1 MELTSTTKNGV
12 SAYHLM
18 KGAEVLGFQTLGVEG
33 KVENIKTEDLPCIAH
48 VIINKSYQ
56 HFLVLYD
63 IDLKNKKVIVMDPAK
78 GKKVLSLSEFKLM
91 TSFKYILLKPNKQ
104 LPNFIT
110 KKVIANSFFVNLRQ
124 NSIPTFI
131 ILSLSILSAFFNILT
146 AYHFKY
152 LLEYALTLES
162 IENLLQISTVMV
174 FLFLLKE
181 STNMIRN
188 ITLLKWSNIFD
199 FNLTSKILEQ
209 IISFPYL
216 YYKNRTTGE
225 ILARMKDLSV
235 VKNFIATI
243 LSISIPELVSLF
255 IFLILL
261 FRIHALL
268 ATYSLIFL
276 IILFLLELVFQ
287 TPHKKKLKKYLRQE
301 EKLNSKLIEIITAF
315 DVVKGLHMEER
326 TNEKL
331 KNKYLCFLESHYL
344 LSIFYYIEEF
354 LKNNIYHIMMIMILL
369 LGGRLV
375 ILNTLS
381 LSELI
386 VFQSILTYSVSS
398 FQTLS
403 NILKNY
409 REYKVS
415 KERVEDLFTI
425 HKESFAMKEYFL
437 RENLTGTIEYK
448 NFTFSYNSKTL
459 FSSINIKIPYK
470 NKVFIYGES
479 GTGKS
484 TLVKTL
490 MRYIEVPYG
499 SIKINGIDINHYHL
513 STLRRKIT
521 YVSQNEYLFTDTVYE
536 NIVMKREITRDKVL
550 EVVSKMCLDEV
561 INKLPLGLDTMI
573 EENGFNLSG
582 GERQRLI
589 LARSVLK
596 NSDIYILDESSS
608 QIDIEKEREI
618 LKNMFSMLADKTI
631 IVISHRFDNKDL
643 FNQIIHI
650 KKGKCYEEEI

>member
-18 KGAEVLGFQTLGVEG
+18 RAAEILGFQTLGVEG
-33 KVENIKTEDLPCIAH
+33 EVENIKKEDLPCIAH
-48 VIINKSYQ
+48 VIINKKYQ

-63 IDLKNKKVIVMDPAK
+63 INLKNKKVTVMDPAK
-78 GKKVLSLSEFKLM
+78 GKRILSLSEFKLM
-91 TSFKYILLKPNKQ
+91 TSFKYILLKPNKK
-104 LPNFIT
+104 LPNFIA
-110 KKVIANSFFVNLRQ
+110 KKVIANSFLINLRQ

-131 ILSLSILSAFFNILT
+131 IISLSILYAFFNILT

-162 IENLLQISTVMV
+162 IENLIQISGVMI

-181 STNMIRN
+181 SISIVRN

-199 FNLTSKILEQ
+199 FSLTSKILEQ

-225 ILARMKDLSV
+225 ILSRMKDLSV
-235 VKNFIATI
+235 VKNFIATT

-255 IFLILL
+255 TFLTIL
-261 FRIHALL
+261 FSINAHL
-268 ATYSLIFL
+268 ASYSLIFL
-276 IILFLLELVFQ
+276 IILFGIELLLK
-287 TPHKKKLKKYLRQE
+287 TPHKKKLKRLLRQE
-301 EKLNSKLIEIITAF
+301 EKINSHLIEIITAF
-315 DVVKGLHMEER
+315 DVVKGLHMEEH
-326 TNEKL
+326 TNEKFQ
-331 KNKYLCFLESHYL
+331 KKYLSFLDCHYIL
-344 LSIFYYIEEF
+344 FLFYYIEEF
-354 LKNNIYHIMMIMILL
+354 LKNNIYHIMMTIILL

-375 ILNTLS
+375 ITKKLS

-386 VFQSILTYSVSS
+386 IFQSILSYSVSS

-403 NILKNY
+403 NLLKNY
-409 REYKVS
+409 REYRVS

-425 HKESFAMKEYFL
+425 HKESFAMKEYFE
-437 RENLTGTIEYK
+437 RENLKGMIEYK
-448 NFTFSYNSKTL
+448 NFSFSYNSKPL
-459 FSSINIKIPYK
+459 FSSLNLKIPYK

-479 GTGKS
+479 GFGKS

-499 SIKINGIDINHYHL
+499 NIKINGIDINHYHL

-521 YVSQNEYLFTDTVYE
+521 YVSQNEYLFTDTMYE
-536 NIVMKREITRDKVL
+536 NMVMKREIEKEKVL
-550 EVVSKMCLDEV
+550 EIASKMCLDEV
-561 INKLPLGLDTMI
+561 IEKLPLGLETMI

-589 LARSVLK
+589 LARSILK
-596 NSDIYILDESSS
+596 DSDIYIFDESSS
-608 QIDIEKEREI
+608 QIDIEKERKI
-618 LKNMFSMLADKTI
+618 LKNMFHMLKDKTI

-650 KKGKCYEEEI
+650 EKGKCYEEKV